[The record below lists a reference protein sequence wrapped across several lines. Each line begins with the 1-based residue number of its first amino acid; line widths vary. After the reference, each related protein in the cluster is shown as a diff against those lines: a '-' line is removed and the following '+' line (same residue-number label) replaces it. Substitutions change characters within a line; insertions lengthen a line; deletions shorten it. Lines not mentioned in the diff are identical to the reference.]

1 VDLLDLHLAIV
12 RLTFCISAQVV
23 VVVAALAA
31 QILLLF
37 LHSEI
42 EAEIVL
48 LALMLLAEEAVRF
61 KLVETRQRTLPEKV
75 LME

>member
-1 VDLLDLHLAIV
+1 ML
-12 RLTFCISAQVV
+12 AQVV